1 MLHCRSPHP
10 LEGCCHQAE
19 DHEDRDRV
27 SAGHG
32 AGPRASAQAGRAASV
47 AGSTTVAALAR
58 PRHSDVSDVG
68 RSGAMAYVFMTD
80 APHFVD
86 YSAEPEGG
94 ENAVIVQPD
103 GRPPH
108 VQRAYRDVPT
118 PIRVCS
124 DAEGPTIGPDHVM
137 VEQPLPPNVE
147 RTMQFLW
154 GEPEWMHAE
163 DLAAVDWRL
172 VVQLDATTLPLLVN
186 FGDGGIGYAFVDPTG
201 IEGRFLWQCS

>member
-1 MLHCRSPHP
+1 MRTGIEFLPATGLVREPVPKLGGQPVWLEAPQWP
-10 LEGCCHQAE
+10 LS
-19 DHEDRDRV
+19 RDR
-27 SAGHG
+27 GTPMWFIG
-32 AGPRASAQAGRAASV
+32 QFP
-47 AGSTTVAALAR
+47 L
-58 PRHSDVSDVG
+58 PSDVG